1 MVVCLDL
8 ALTFVPCTVWIGLT
22 LTPGATMPDRA
33 TRWPFVFWASF
44 IARLHARRL
53 QSSRAANMTTYY
65 VPSALNRPA
74 DPGPGSWKTPFPGK
88 PNFCRPLVAPSVAV
102 VHAVFCH
109 FTIAPRTARSCRQTW
124 CSGPDG
130 LY

>member
-1 MVVCLDL
+1 MVVHLDL
-8 ALTFVPCTVWIGLT
+8 ALTFVPCTVF
-22 LTPGATMPDRA
+22 AK
-33 TRWPFVFWASF
+33 
-44 IARLHARRL
+44 
-53 QSSRAANMTTYY
+53 QSRANITAYY
-65 VPSALNRPA
+65 VPSALNLPA
-74 DPGPGSWKTPFPGK
+74 DPGPGSWKTAFPGK

-109 FTIAPRTARSCRQTW
+109 FTIAPRTARSRRQTW